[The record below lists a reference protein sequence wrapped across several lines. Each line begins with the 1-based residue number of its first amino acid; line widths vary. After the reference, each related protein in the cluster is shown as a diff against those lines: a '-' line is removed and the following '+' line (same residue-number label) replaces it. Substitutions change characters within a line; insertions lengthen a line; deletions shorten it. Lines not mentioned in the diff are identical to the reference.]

1 MKGHGLNYP
10 EANSSKESLSENQP
24 SICSTL
30 QPTWTLVQEREN
42 TGGLAITEAH
52 GAFCTWHNQDQVH
65 PKMKQWQAGESFTP
79 CLWQFLFKCRVS
91 RVLCESGLFF
101 CVRYAIVFA
110 LSFYPPLS
118 ISASPGHHINVD
130 SNSPS
135 YSHEVEKNLSGQES
149 VVQQSHILGVR
160 WGENYVC

>member
-10 EANSSKESLSENQP
+10 EANSSKDSLFENQP

-79 CLWQFLFKCRVS
+79 CLWQFLSKCRVS

-110 LSFYPPLS
+110 LSFYPPFIHFCFSWSPYKCRLQFPILLTRS
-118 ISASPGHHINVD
+118 GEKPFWTRISSPTVPHFGGKV
-130 SNSPS
+130 
-135 YSHEVEKNLSGQES
+135 G
-149 VVQQSHILGVR
+149 
-160 WGENYVC
+160 